1 MDAGGQTDL
10 VEEYTF
16 TVVNPPQF
24 EIVKGTE
31 RTQSGSTFT
40 DPTMMDGVD
49 RFYAVGDTYQI
60 APIEIMNSTTFSTV
74 DGTVNSLRYA
84 LNGTLPEG
92 LFVKTTTGVIQVSFT
107 SNDSGK
113 TYLVDLD
120 AVDGSHRATL
130 ETMEMRAKYRDI
142 DDPDNADKFGPN
154 NTACLHGIPF
164 DDFNEFDGKYK
175 CNCNDTLFAGNNC
188 QIPIQQVLN
197 CDDGHALVDGE
208 CRRFTL
214 AVSSNNTRKTEA
226 GVTYT
231 DPVQMSQTYYIVN
244 EPYRMAPLEII
255 TSSTTPSKGTVENIT
270 YTLGPSTRSNFFL
283 STASGEISFRFDEK
297 DANGPPFQISLYAV
311 DQGGAKRLVETMQ
324 MQVTFNDTDVP
335 AYGPSSTDCKNG
347 KRVDVVLFDK
357 NFECDCNSTVFAGA
371 TCSEIGPNGQECLNN
386 GKVVDQ
392 NQFDGEYTCDCEG
405 TGSFGDNCERSQ
417 AEADRT
423 SASIADL
430 EAKRQAEKIRSY
442 TIIGL
447 AVGIT
452 AVLIISI
459 VGVWL
464 QRWRRRMQPFDF
476 KAHVEQLV
484 AAGELQIEPDSS
496 QPREIKRSALK
507 TLEVVGKGAFGS
519 VFKALLDESANHG
532 PPEYMVAA
540 KTVLASAAS
549 QGATNELLTEATMMA
564 ELGNHANIVS
574 IIGVITCGD
583 PLVLVVAYCE
593 HGSLLSMLR
602 KRAAASDALGVMA
615 KIRIGRDTARGMAYL
630 SAKSFVHR
638 DLAARNVLVSSGLI
652 AKIGDF
658 GLSRNVSSDDA
669 RDGYYK
675 SVKGQFAV
683 RWTSPEAMATMK
695 YTPASDV
702 WSFGVTLHETYT
714 DGARPYEEMDIA
726 TVINKVQSG
735 FRMLQ
740 PDGCPNAVYAA
751 MMLCWDEN
759 PLSRPSFTDL
769 ELLLDDAERD
779 HLNHPAANNNNFVIG
794 KEPGVVEFNYMSAS
808 DGVNCES
815 TYSDS
820 ILRRVLSSSVETE
833 ALTSPL
839 DSLASTRL
847 VGFREAVAIASQH
860 VPYRNSPRLIEAMD
874 ASLKFGE
881 NLVRRGKA
889 VGLTVDQAAAIHFYS
904 VEALPILQRGKW
916 GVGWLGKPWRQSCY

>member
-1 MDAGGQTDL
+1 
-10 VEEYTF
+10 
-16 TVVNPPQF
+16 
-24 EIVKGTE
+24 
-31 RTQSGSTFT
+31 
-40 DPTMMDGVD
+40 
-49 RFYAVGDTYQI
+49 
-60 APIEIMNSTTFSTV
+60 
-74 DGTVNSLRYA
+74 
-84 LNGTLPEG
+84 
-92 LFVKTTTGVIQVSFT
+92 
-107 SNDSGK
+107 
-113 TYLVDLD
+113 
-120 AVDGSHRATL
+120 
-130 ETMEMRAKYRDI
+130 
-142 DDPDNADKFGPN
+142 
-154 NTACLHGIPF
+154 
-164 DDFNEFDGKYK
+164 
-175 CNCNDTLFAGNNC
+175 
-188 QIPIQQVLN
+188 
-197 CDDGHALVDGE
+197 
-208 CRRFTL
+208 
-214 AVSSNNTRKTEA
+214 
-226 GVTYT
+226 
-231 DPVQMSQTYYIVN
+231 
-244 EPYRMAPLEII
+244 
-255 TSSTTPSKGTVENIT
+255 
-270 YTLGPSTRSNFFL
+270 
-283 STASGEISFRFDEK
+283 
-297 DANGPPFQISLYAV
+297 
-311 DQGGAKRLVETMQ
+311 
-324 MQVTFNDTDVP
+324 
-335 AYGPSSTDCKNG
+335 
-347 KRVDVVLFDK
+347 
-357 NFECDCNSTVFAGA
+357 
-371 TCSEIGPNGQECLNN
+371 
-386 GKVVDQ
+386 
-392 NQFDGEYTCDCEG
+392 
-405 TGSFGDNCERSQ
+405 
-417 AEADRT
+417 
-423 SASIADL
+423 
-430 EAKRQAEKIRSY
+430 
-442 TIIGL
+442 
-447 AVGIT
+447 
-452 AVLIISI
+452 
-459 VGVWL
+459 
-464 QRWRRRMQPFDF
+464 
-476 KAHVEQLV
+476 
-484 AAGELQIEPDSS
+484 
-496 QPREIKRSALK
+496 
-507 TLEVVGKGAFGS
+507 
-519 VFKALLDESANHG
+519 
-532 PPEYMVAA
+532 
-540 KTVLASAAS
+540 
-549 QGATNELLTEATMMA
+549 MA

-702 WSFGVTLHETYT
+702 WSFGVTLYETYT

-769 ELLLDDAERD
+769 EVMLDDAERD
-779 HLNHPAANNNNFVIG
+779 HLHHPAANNNNFVIG
-794 KEPGVVEFNYMSAS
+794 KEPGVVESNYMSAS

-820 ILRRVLSSSVETE
+820 ILRRVLSSSVETD

-860 VPYRNSPRLIEAMD
+860 VPYQNSPRLIEAMD

-904 VEALPILQRGKW
+904 VEAPVFCPFYSAVNGALGGWGSHGGRAAIKHFLPYIKLLTSGLALLPKEKDLVVYRGVRSVPLETMLGGRGIGDILTWWALVSTTSCDDVLRDSHFL
-916 GVGWLGKPWRQSCY
+916 GVGAELGERTVFKITSSGGARIKNFSNFGAEFEYYLQPVGTETQNEEEVLFPPGTSFVIDGIVRYPDGITEVTMHEAVGIIAPAASEGSKAMSWAGNSSEDFLRNTSEDLDYVSQLHAVTRPFSVEKTTLEVGSGPGRKVSNYFFVSITY